1 MTFSEIGAL
10 GEFIAAIAVL
20 ITLIYL
26 AVQIKHT
33 QLAVS
38 AHTHQALN
46 DISIHLYT
54 TAATC
59 ETLANAIA
67 ASVNEDVELTDTQ
80 ILQCRSFWTAMI
92 RNAENMHY
100 QFKTGLL
107 GEERIRISAE
117 VLKRHMKRNKHFQ
130 QLWNSLDMSLRP
142 EFKVWIESVFLE

>member
-1 MTFSEIGAL
+1 MGAL

-26 AVQIKHT
+26 TVQIKQT

-38 AHTHQALN
+38 ANTHQALN

-54 TAATC
+54 AVATC
-59 ETLANAIA
+59 ESLATALA
-67 ASVNEDVELTDTQ
+67 ASVNEEVELTETQ
-80 ILQCRSFWTAMI
+80 ITQCHSFWTAMI
-92 RNAENMHY
+92 RNAENMHF
-100 QFKTGLL
+100 QFKIGLL

-117 VLKRHMKRNKHFQ
+117 VLKRHMKRNKHFR